1 MTLDGYPQSS
11 EMGSLA
17 GACSEPGQL
26 PAQGPLPVQPGAALA
41 RLCKRLVLMLL
52 ARKPCQPPSVP
63 WSDCDHFVG
72 CH

>member
-1 MTLDGYPQSS
+1 MTLNGYPQSS

-26 PAQGPLPVQPGAALA
+26 SAQGPCRCSPGAALA

-52 ARKPCQPPSVP
+52 AMEAVSATFCSLERL
-63 WSDCDHFVG
+63 
-72 CH
+72 